1 MWSIGYVGIRLGQH
15 TRRQDTTHMIA
26 SDDEGAMTTLARMS
40 NEKLQGESER
50 IQVVTVTTRTV
61 QQRQKLSV
69 DRPYYV
75 TTTLTN
81 SSDDEDATVRMGE
94 RCNDSMRPVHRTVCS
109 AMSYAF
115 QLKKK
120 RKYRDP

>member
-75 TTTLTN
+75 TTTLTIHLMMKMLQ
-81 SSDDEDATVRMGE
+81 SGWERDAMI
-94 RCNDSMRPVHRTVCS
+94 RCVLFTGRYVL
-109 AMSYAF
+109 
-115 QLKKK
+115 Q
-120 RKYRDP
+120 